1 MTASLDTDTDQRA
14 GPSQKFMCSAPPRV
28 TMTSVCLVLLGLAT
42 ADRSAAFDQ
51 YHSIPAAFIGRNS
64 SSTRGRNNA
73 NDVIRRSSRDYA
85 SARRSRDAR
94 VSSAL
99 FHSVDDS
106 HASASPLPVG
116 IESVKELPDD
126 FPRREDAV
134 EAIKAVRKACLVT
147 MKLQP
152 LHSPSKDKD
161 GTILETIS
169 TLTKQQAD
177 NSPVTV
183 GDFAA
188 QAIVLG
194 HLSQAFPSDR
204 FIAEECSSHLT
215 ANPGLLEEILAA
227 SKEHI
232 SSSEQLC
239 RYIDLGQSY
248 NDDGTIGKGQTNRIW
263 TCDPIDG
270 TKGFIRGKLDG
281 GQYAVCLSKLE
292 NGTPTIGV
300 LGCPN
305 LPCDVDSTDYK
316 WAPGET
322 DANNRKSRGCIF
334 VASKGGGCYQL
345 PLFPDGSIQ
354 GPLRVTPNDASSTT
368 IADARFCCGV
378 ESGFGDYL
386 GQQARIATIFHGPNA
401 LDVKGEIVNARRMD
415 SQAKHGVL
423 ARGGAEIFV
432 RLPKPGYVEWVW
444 DHAAGFVV
452 IEEAGGRLTS
462 IDGQEIDFSL
472 GAKLSP
478 SVRGIAMT
486 NGGIFHDRLL
496 SAFKEQEEALLADKE
511 EDGVEGVAL

>member
-1 MTASLDTDTDQRA
+1 MTTTM
-14 GPSQKFMCSAPPRV
+14 MCLRL
-28 TMTSVCLVLLGLAT
+28 LVLLGPVTKAC
-42 ADRSAAFDQ
+42 ADGPDR
-51 YHSIPAAFIGRNS
+51 YHLPAAAFIGRNS
-64 SSTRGRNNA
+64 SSTRGKSSA
-73 NDVIRRSSRDYA
+73 NDALSRNSRDYA
-85 SARRSRDAR
+85 SSRRDTR
-94 VSSAL
+94 VAPAVFSSVRAYG
-99 FHSVDDS
+99 
-106 HASASPLPVG
+106 SPLPVG
-116 IESVKELPDD
+116 VEPVQELPKD

-152 LHSPSKDKD
+152 NHCPTKDKE
-161 GTILETIS
+161 GAIS

-215 ANPGLLEEILAA
+215 ANPGLLEEVLSATNG
-227 SKEHI
+227 HV
-232 SSSEQLC
+232 SSAEELC

-248 NDDGTIGKGQTNRIW
+248 NDDGTIGLGNTDRVW

-270 TKGFIRGKLDG
+270 TKGFIRGKRDG
-281 GQYAVCLSKLE
+281 GQYAVCLAKLE
-292 NGTPTIGV
+292 NGVPTIGV

-305 LPCDVDSTDYK
+305 LPSDVDSVDYE
-316 WAPGET
+316 WAQGET
-322 DANNRKSRGCIF
+322 EGNNRKSRGCIF

-345 PLFPDGSIQ
+345 PLFPDGTIE
-354 GPLRVTPNDASSTT
+354 GPLKVSSNDSS
-368 IADARFCCGV
+368 AKVSDARFCCGV

-386 GQQARIATIFHGPNA
+386 GQQARIATVLHGPNA
-401 LDVKGEIVNARRMD
+401 LDEQGEILNARRMD

-432 RLPKPGYVEWVW
+432 RLPKPGYVEWIW

-452 IEEAGGRLTS
+452 IEEAGGRLTD
-462 IDGQEIDFSL
+462 IDGRRIDFSL

-496 SAFKEQEEALLADKE
+496 SAFKEQEKALLADGE
-511 EDGVEGVAL
+511 EGDGGVAMMA

>member
-1 MTASLDTDTDQRA
+1 M
-14 GPSQKFMCSAPPRV
+14 APV
-28 TMTSVCLVLLGLAT
+28 VLFALLGLAT
-42 ADRSAAFDQ
+42 TACADRSAAFDR
-51 YHSIPAAFIGRNS
+51 YNSIPAAFSRSAAFDRCNSIPAAAFIGRNS

-73 NDVIRRSSRDYA
+73 NDVIRGNSRDYA
-85 SARRSRDAR
+85 SARRDAR
-94 VSSAL
+94 ISSAPL
-99 FHSVDDS
+99 HSVADDD
-106 HASASPLPVG
+106 ASASPPQVG

-152 LHSPSKDKD
+152 LHSPSKDQY
-161 GTILETIS
+161 GTIS

-188 QAIVLG
+188 QAIVIDS
-194 HLSQAFPSDR
+194 LSQAFPQDR

-215 ANPGLLEEILAA
+215 ANPSLLEEVLAA

-232 SSSEQLC
+232 SSAEHLC
-239 RYIDLGQSY
+239 RCIDLGQSY
-248 NDDGTIGKGQTNRIW
+248 NDDGTIGEGQTERIW

-305 LPCDVDSTDYK
+305 LPCDVDSTDYE
-316 WAPGET
+316 WTPGET
-322 DANNRKSRGCIF
+322 EANNRKSRGCIF

-345 PLFPDGSIQ
+345 PLFPGGDIQ
-354 GPLRVTPNDASSTT
+354 GPLRVTPNDGSSTK
-368 IADARFCCGV
+368 IVDARFCCGV
-378 ESGFGDYL
+378 ESGFGDWM
-386 GQQARIATIFHGPNA
+386 GQQARIAAILHGPNA
-401 LDVKGEIVNARRMD
+401 LDDKGEIVNARRMD

-432 RLPKPGYVEWVW
+432 RLPKPGYCEYIW

-452 IEEAGGRLTS
+452 IEEAGGRLTD
-462 IDGQEIDFSL
+462 IDGRKIDFSL

-486 NGGIFHDRLL
+486 NGGVFHDRLL
-496 SAFKEQEEALLADKE
+496 SAFKEQEEALLLANKKE
-511 EDGVEGVAL
+511 EREGDEGVTLMG